1 GALGEAVYQIS
12 ASATDS
18 AGNNG
23 STTHTVNV
31 ESLLPGVIINT
42 VAGDDIINAAEI
54 AVAQTISGQVTGT
67 AVAGNTVIVTIGGN
81 QYNATVQPDLSW
93 SVSVP
98 ANVLQALGNGEL
110 TISASVT
117 NSANNTGTA
126 THDIVIDANLP
137 GLRVDTVAGDDV
149 INSIEHT
156 QALVITGSSS
166 GLAAGAAL
174 TVVINSVTYGATVL
188 ADGTWSVG
196 VPAADV
202 TNWPAGTVNIAVSG
216 TNTAGTTTS
225 ISHPVTVD
233 LAAVAITINTLSTDD
248 VINAAEKGSDL
259 QLSGTTSDVE
269 AGQTITV
276 IFGGKSYTTTV
287 AAGGTWGLTIPAADL
302 ATLPD
307 GAANVQAS
315 VSNVAGNS
323 AQATHAYSVDATA
336 PSVTINTIA
345 SDDILN

>member
-1 GALGEAVYQIS
+1 M
-12 ASATDS
+12 
-18 AGNNG
+18 
-23 STTHTVNV
+23 
-31 ESLLPGVIINT
+31 
-42 VAGDDIINAAEI
+42 AGDDIINAAEI
-54 AVAQTISGQVTGT
+54 VVAQTISGQVTGT

-81 QYNATVQPDLSW
+81 QYNATVQSDLSW

-117 NSANNTGTA
+117 NNGGNTGTA

-149 INSIEHT
+149 VNIIEHG
-156 QALVITGSSS
+156 QALVVTGSST
-166 GLAAGAAL
+166 GLAMGAAL
-174 TVVINSVTYGATVL
+174 TVVINGVTYGATVL
-188 ADGTWSVG
+188 VDGTWSVG

-259 QLSGTTSDVE
+259 QLSGTTSGVE

-276 IFGGKSYTTTV
+276 IFGGKATPPRLPRII
-287 AAGGTWGLTIPAADL
+287 AGG
-302 ATLPD
+302 
-307 GAANVQAS
+307 
-315 VSNVAGNS
+315 
-323 AQATHAYSVDATA
+323 
-336 PSVTINTIA
+336 
-345 SDDILN
+345 